1 MTMIPDTK
9 ENQEKHA
16 SVYKTIM
23 KRCKCKKSQC
33 KNGRCACYSTNQNC
47 SSFCECENCCNPHA
61 KETQKETQ
69 GKEGDSESEDSDG
82 ADGDAVT
89 DEELS
94 ETELE

>member
-47 SSFCECENCCNPHA
+47 SSFCECENPHA

-69 GKEGDSESEDSDG
+69 GEEGDSESEDSDG